1 VKARAARSA
10 AVSIQRPPALR
21 ARWGWIASL
30 VCGLAGTYTG
40 RADAHSLLDQPAP
53 RDRQDGYKDG
63 SACGV
68 SFDAAQPVTHYVAG
82 QTIQVQWLE
91 TVDHSGCFLV
101 ELSAGGDQ
109 DFQILGRKSHS
120 NPPAPEGATS
130 AEPRHWSLDV
140 TLPAAACSGCTL
152 RLRQLML
159 DEDVPA
165 DACSAVGAPPG
176 STYTTCANITVG
188 SVDGAPAT
196 PAADES
202 SCSLH
207 RPRGHSLVLAMALA
221 VVVLRRR
228 RRELRCPGKQFVA
241 LALPPRSSV

>member
-1 VKARAARSA
+1 MKARAASSA
-10 AVSIQRPPALR
+10 AVSAERPSVLR
-21 ARWGWIASL
+21 ARWVSIASL

-68 SFDAAQPVTHYVAG
+68 GFDAAQPVTHYVPG

-91 TVDHSGCFLV
+91 TVDHPGCFLV

-109 DFQILGRKSHS
+109 DFQVVGRKSHS
-120 NPPAPEGATS
+120 NPPPPQSATS

-152 RLRQLML
+152 RLRQRML
-159 DEDVPA
+159 DEDVSA
-165 DACSAVGAPPG
+165 DACSDVGAKPN
-176 STYTTCANITVG
+176 STYTTCANITVDR
-188 SVDGAPAT
+188 VDGTPAT
-196 PAADES
+196 PSANDI

-207 RPRGHSLVLAMALA
+207 RPRGHSLVLAMVLA
-221 VVVLRRR
+221 VVILRRR
-228 RRELRCPGKQFVA
+228 RRSTA
-241 LALPPRSSV
+241 LASFV

>member
-1 VKARAARSA
+1 MKARAASSA
-10 AVSIQRPPALR
+10 AVSAKRLPALR
-21 ARWGWIASL
+21 ARWVSIASL
-30 VCGLAGTYTG
+30 VCGLAGTYSG

-68 SFDAAQPVTHYVAG
+68 GFDAAQPVTHYVPG

-120 NPPAPEGATS
+120 SPPPPESATS

-159 DEDVPA
+159 DADVAA
-165 DACSAVGAPPG
+165 DACTAVGAPPG
-176 STYTTCANITVG
+176 STYTTCANITVDR
-188 SVDGAPAT
+188 VDGAPAT
-196 PAADES
+196 PSANES

-207 RPRGHSLVLAMALA
+207 RPRSHSLVLAMMLA
-221 VVVLRRR
+221 MAILRRR
-228 RRELRCPGKQFVA
+228 RSSAARG
-241 LALPPRSSV
+241 PRNECAPSIP